1 MARVAYQRE
10 GGKSLENLKACVMVG
25 VDKDGVL
32 VDDSRLL
39 HENRSRGFEANGLE
53 FPYSVRTN
61 YMLGGISH
69 AYHGGTRPITALI
82 AFEKELKRNGHSA
95 GTSKEAE
102 LLKIILRDGADMVFD
117 GLIERHVG
125 EAERELAKRIYW
137 WDGGRFF
144 NSDEAGEYV
153 VPVPGAREA
162 VLELMDTLMG
172 NVAVVTNAHSA
183 KIALR
188 DLRACGFSERE
199 ISSIVMEVAAKKP
212 SPEGI
217 HKARLRLEERSG
229 KDIPRHSVA
238 FAGDAAIDITTAIKA
253 GAVPVGLL
261 SGMGRRKHFILSGA
275 QVVVED
281 ISALAAVLRRDHG
294 SQ

>member
-1 MARVAYQRE
+1 MATVACRRG
-10 GGKSLENLKACVMVG
+10 GGKSLESLKACIMLG

-32 VDDSRLL
+32 VDDSALL
-39 HENRSRGFEANGLE
+39 HRNRSMGFAANGLG
-53 FPYSVRTN
+53 FPYSVGTN

-69 AYHGGTRPITALI
+69 KYHGGTRPIAALI
-82 AFEKELKRNGHSA
+82 AFEKELEGNGCGA

-102 LLKIILRDGADMVFD
+102 LLKIILRDGAERIFD

-144 NSDEAGEYV
+144 NSDEGGEYV
-153 VPVPGAREA
+153 VPVPRAREA
-162 VLELMDTLMG
+162 VLELMDTLKG

-188 DLRACGFSERE
+188 DLRACGFSESE
-199 ISSIVMEVAAKKP
+199 ISSIVMEIAAGKP

-217 HKARLRLEERSG
+217 HRARSRLEERSG
-229 KDIPRHSVA
+229 KSIPRHSIA
-238 FAGDAAIDITTAIKA
+238 FAGDAAIDITTAINA

-261 SGMGRRKHFILSGA
+261 SGMGRRGHFVLSGA
-275 QVVVED
+275 EVVVKD
-281 ISALAAVLRRDHG
+281 IGSLAAVLRRDQR
-294 SQ
+294 SP